1 MKKRSI
7 TLLMLGMAVSVFA
20 AACTSNDPGTE
31 TKPGTVVELTPENSG
46 VDVTQAGNSDSAPVD
61 EEPVAEEPEEEEDV
75 IPEGMYRSELTNE
88 FIPLELKDQR
98 PIAVMTD
105 NEITALPHYGT
116 SDADIVYEMMNST
129 ANGRITRLM
138 PIIKDW
144 KNIKQFGSVRS
155 ARPTNFM
162 VAAEYNAILC
172 HDGGPY
178 YINQYTSKDY
188 TNNLSG
194 GFARFSNGK
203 STEYTEYITFDAYTN
218 PSTGKS
224 YDGLGTRIQRA
235 GYSETYNQFY
245 PGEHFEFSNKEI
257 NLSDSHNDAFK
268 AKDVILPFPHNKSE
282 LHYNEEIGKYEY
294 YEYGNV
300 YVDEGNANKHLTFE
314 NVIIQKC
321 SFTQLDEHGYL
332 IYNILVG
339 QPWDGYLLQNGEA
352 VPINWVKYGESERC
366 VYMYA
371 DTSHIVLNTGK
382 TYIAIVPDDAWN
394 ELKIN

>member
-31 TKPGTVVELTPENSG
+31 TKPGTVVELTPENTG
-46 VDVTQAGNSDSAPVD
+46 VDVTQAGNSDPAPVD
-61 EEPVAEEPEEEEDV
+61 EEPVAEEPEEEVDV

-162 VAAEYNAILC
+162 VAAEYNAILATMVVLT
-172 HDGGPY
+172 
-178 YINQYTSKDY
+178 TSI
-188 TNNLSG
+188 S
-194 GFARFSNGK
+194 
-203 STEYTEYITFDAYTN
+203 
-218 PSTGKS
+218 
-224 YDGLGTRIQRA
+224 
-235 GYSETYNQFY
+235 
-245 PGEHFEFSNKEI
+245 
-257 NLSDSHNDAFK
+257 
-268 AKDVILPFPHNKSE
+268 ILPR
-282 LHYNEEIGKYEY
+282 
-294 YEYGNV
+294 
-300 YVDEGNANKHLTFE
+300 
-314 NVIIQKC
+314 II
-321 SFTQLDEHGYL
+321 
-332 IYNILVG
+332 
-339 QPWDGYLLQNGEA
+339 
-352 VPINWVKYGESERC
+352 PI
-366 VYMYA
+366 
-371 DTSHIVLNTGK
+371 T
-382 TYIAIVPDDAWN
+382 
-394 ELKIN
+394 

>member
-1 MKKRSI
+1 MKKRSL
-7 TLLMLGMAVSVFA
+7 TLLMLGMAVSVFT
-20 AACTSNDPGTE
+20 AACTGNTSEPEENPGS
-31 TKPGTVVELTPENSG
+31 VVELTPENSG
-46 VDVTQAGNSDSAPVD
+46 VDVTQAGNTNTDTV
-61 EEPVAEEPEEEEDV
+61 EEDNTEVEPEEEVDV
-75 IPEGMYRSELTNE
+75 IPDGMYRSELTNE
-88 FIPLELKDQR
+88 FIPIELKDQR

-144 KNIKQFGSVRS
+144 KNIKQFGSIRS

-178 YINQYTSKDY
+178 YINQYTAKDY

-203 STEYTEYITFDAYTN
+203 STEYTEYITYDTYNN

-224 YDGLGTRIQRA
+224 FDGLGARIQRA
-235 GYSETYNQFY
+235 GYSETYNQYY
-245 PGEHFEFSNKEI
+245 PGEHFTFSNKEI
-257 NLSDSHNDAFK
+257 NLSDSHSDAFK
-268 AKDVILPFPHNKSE
+268 ATDVSLPFPHNKSE
-282 LHYNEEIGKYEY
+282 LHYNAEIGKYEY

-300 YVDEGNANKHLTFE
+300 YVDEGNGNKHLTFE

-371 DTSHIVLNTGK
+371 DSSHIVLNTGK

-394 ELKIN
+394 ELKID

>member
-1 MKKRSI
+1 MKKRSL
-7 TLLMLGMAVSVFA
+7 TLLMLGMAVSVFT
-20 AACTSNDPGTE
+20 AACTGNTSEPEENPGS
-31 TKPGTVVELTPENSG
+31 VVELTPENSG
-46 VDVTQAGNSDSAPVD
+46 VDVTQAGNTNTDTV
-61 EEPVAEEPEEEEDV
+61 EEDYTEVEPEEEVDV
-75 IPEGMYRSELTNE
+75 IPDGMYRSELTNE
-88 FIPLELKDQR
+88 FIPIELKDQR

-144 KNIKQFGSVRS
+144 KNIKQFGSIRS

-178 YINQYTSKDY
+178 YINQYTAKDY

-203 STEYTEYITFDAYTN
+203 STEYTEYITYDTYNN

-224 YDGLGTRIQRA
+224 FDGLGARIQRA
-235 GYSETYNQFY
+235 GYSETYNQYY
-245 PGEHFEFSNKEI
+245 PGEHFTFSNKEI
-257 NLSDSHNDAFK
+257 NLSDSHSDAFK
-268 AKDVILPFPHNKSE
+268 ATDVSLPFPHNKSE
-282 LHYNEEIGKYEY
+282 LHYNAEIGKYEY

-300 YVDEGNANKHLTFE
+300 YVDEGNGNKHLTFE

-371 DTSHIVLNTGK
+371 DSSHIVLNTGK

-394 ELKIN
+394 ELKID